1 MESQTQCSKGDDSSK
16 SPTPHGGKG
25 DESSKSPM
33 PHGSKGD
40 DPSKS
45 PMPHGGKGDDS
56 SKSPMPHGSKGD
68 DPSKSPMPH
77 GGKGY
82 DPRKAPPMPQM
93 LPITRP
99 TEPGTRGRHITLL
112 TNHFKVSGKPTHGFF
127 YHYHMDLKYEDDK
140 PGVGEGMRR
149 KVMRQLHE
157 TYASSLAG
165 KQFAF
170 DGETGLYT
178 AGPLPFTT
186 NVFEVVL
193 VDASSAGIAAM
204 SRSPGGDG
212 SPGPSDSKRMKQETP
227 SKIFKVE
234 ITFAAKVPMNI
245 SSQDALRV
253 LDIILRQHS
262 AKQNCLLVRQSFFR
276 KDSRYVEL
284 GGGVRGC
291 QGFYSSFRPT
301 QSGLSLNVD
310 LTTTMVVRP
319 GPVIDFLLF
328 NQDVKD
334 TSRIDWRKV
343 CLLVPLQRYKKS
355 LSTMQRSKLV
365 EGSRQRPDQRML
377 SLTGELRANNY
388 NSDPMLRECG
398 ISIAPEFT
406 QVEGR
411 VLQAPQLI
419 FADGRELHTP
429 NGRWNFNNDKFIKP
443 IKVETWGVVNFSA
456 QRNVEDL
463 VGCLEM
469 AKCGA
474 VIEERHQ
481 MRREPPTKRV
491 EAMFQQIKAKLTRK
505 PDFLFLL
512 CVLPE
517 KNCDIYGPWKREC
530 LVEHGIFTQCLVP
543 PANIKDQYLT
553 NVLLKINAKLGGLN
567 SLLKKETARAIP
579 HVSRMPTIIFG
590 MDVSHG
596 SPGQNLP
603 SVAAVVSS
611 LKWPIMSKYRASVCT
626 QSPKLEMID
635 ALFKPIGDDDHGLIK
650 DSIVDF
656 LKNNDDQRPEQ
667 IIIFRDGVSESQFN
681 QALNEELAQIMEA
694 CNFFGGKHFNSNWFP
709 KFTLIVAQKNH
720 HTRFFQRNGQRPHQV
735 TNVPPGTVVDRG
747 ICHPRN
753 YDFYMCAHAGIILC
767 YLYLGTTRPTH
778 YHVLHDDIGFSAD
791 ELEELV
797 HSLSY
802 VRYQRSTTAISVVAP
817 IFYAHLAA
825 AQVAKF
831 TRLDDMSEMSSQAEA
846 APVPELPRL
855 HRNVASTMFFC

>member
-1 MESQTQCSKGDDSSK
+1 
-16 SPTPHGGKG
+16 
-25 DESSKSPM
+25 
-33 PHGSKGD
+33 
-40 DPSKS
+40 
-45 PMPHGGKGDDS
+45 
-56 SKSPMPHGSKGD
+56 
-68 DPSKSPMPH
+68 
-77 GGKGY
+77 
-82 DPRKAPPMPQM
+82 
-93 LPITRP
+93 
-99 TEPGTRGRHITLL
+99 
-112 TNHFKVSGKPTHGFF
+112 
-127 YHYHMDLKYEDDK
+127 MDLKYEDDK

-193 VDASSAGIAAM
+193 VDASSARIAAM

-334 TSRIDWRKV
+334 TSRIDWRKAKRALNKLRIETIHTKMELQIIGLSENNCNELTFPLKQQDGTIVDVTVYDYFMNRWSTKMEKSANFPCLIAGKTNSPTYLPLEV

-456 QRNVEDL
+456 RCNVEDL
-463 VGCLEM
+463 VGCLVRSGANKGIEM

-694 CNFFGGKHFNSNWFP
+694 CKFFGGKHFNGNWFP

-720 HTRFFQRNGQRPHQV
+720 HTRFFQRDGQRPDQV

-753 YDFYMCAHAGIILC
+753 YDFYMCAHAGII
-767 YLYLGTTRPTH
+767 GTTRPTH

-802 VRYQRSTTAISVVAP
+802 VYQRSTTAISVVAP
-817 IFYAHLAA
+817 IFYAHLAV

-831 TRLDDMSEMSSQAEA
+831 TRLDDMSETSSQAEA